1 VQKLRRVDYA
11 PMWIN
16 ELRQASGRVRL
27 RGNDD
32 ASVVTVCRRQ
42 PAEDRFE
49 SALLGIV
56 EAPLVTDGSSG

>member
-16 ELRQASGRVRL
+16 ELRQTSGRVRL

-32 ASVVTVCRRQ
+32 ASVFIDGCQ
-42 PAEDRFE
+42 PAKDRFK
-49 SALLGIV
+49 SGLLGIV
-56 EAPLVTDGSSG
+56 EAPFVADRSIG